1 MRSGTRKHASARRNA
16 SSSRHTRR
24 TSVRGSSSHPASL
37 PHSTECPSKV
47 CSRHA
52 PTLPLRHCSSA
63 HPPPLTP
70 QPYSG
75 GAQVNISL
83 PDLSSFGDE
92 LARLSAA
99 PQQGALP
106 FLQIDCKVMESTR
119 ELKERIS
126 ERCGNVD
133 NRRALLAGN
142 FQLRHETSGF
152 MKDDVSLA
160 QYNVEHGCTLQLKL
174 KSRKS
179 SHG

>member
-1 MRSGTRKHASARRNA
+1 M
-16 SSSRHTRR
+16 
-24 TSVRGSSSHPASL
+24 
-37 PHSTECPSKV
+37 

-63 HPPPLTP
+63 HTTILPPRLPP
-70 QPYSG
+70 NHAPAR
-75 GAQVNISL
+75 AQVNISL

-92 LARLSAA
+92 LAKLSAA
-99 PQQGALP
+99 
-106 FLQIDCKVMESTR
+106 LQIDCKVMESTR

-133 NRRALLAGN
+133 NRRALLAGK
-142 FQLRHETSGF
+142 FQLRHETLGF

-160 QYNVEHGCTLQLKL
+160 QYNVEHGCTLHLKL
-174 KSRKS
+174 KSRS

>member
-1 MRSGTRKHASARRNA
+1 
-16 SSSRHTRR
+16 
-24 TSVRGSSSHPASL
+24 
-37 PHSTECPSKV
+37 
-47 CSRHA
+47 
-52 PTLPLRHCSSA
+52 
-63 HPPPLTP
+63 
-70 QPYSG
+70 
-75 GAQVNISL
+75 
-83 PDLSSFGDE
+83 
-92 LARLSAA
+92 
-99 PQQGALP
+99 
-106 FLQIDCKVMESTR
+106 MESTR